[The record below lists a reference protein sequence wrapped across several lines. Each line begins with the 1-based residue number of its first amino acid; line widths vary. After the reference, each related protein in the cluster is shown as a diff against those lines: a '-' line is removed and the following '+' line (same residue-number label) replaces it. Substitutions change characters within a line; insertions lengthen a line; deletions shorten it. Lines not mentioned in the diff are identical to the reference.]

1 MPSLKKS
8 LIKEN
13 IRAIIS
19 IRQRN
24 TTKRDM
30 VVNYTLTDKL
40 KNKLILSLPLFTAIV
55 STYLFNTVCYIDLM
69 PSIIFGIL
77 VTGIAVKITEK
88 FLKITQKSFNR
99 YIENKIL
106 TINSE
111 EDILEDEH
119 IFRYNSLISL
129 QDKLN
134 LFQNLPLSSF
144 LHLDN
149 DIVNYYNTIKNNHSV
164 LSLST
169 EDNLN
174 PIYISLWCDVIN
186 KYSIR
191 LESIKVIAK
200 NLENTSK
207 EISSIYSTTE
217 ALSMLHQVLT
227 KEDYTKNIRLVLE
240 SLEKDLIQIKNQ
252 AEMDTLDFKKE
263 PLNKNVNEL
272 NAQLNL
278 LENLNK
284 TSY

>member
-13 IRAIIS
+13 IRAIIF

-40 KNKLILSLPLFTAIV
+40 KNKLILSLPLFTAIL
-55 STYLFNTVCYIDLM
+55 STYLFNTVRYIDLM
-69 PSIIFGIL
+69 PSILFGLL
-77 VTGIAVKITEK
+77 VTCIAVKITEK

-263 PLNKNVNEL
+263 PLTKNVNEL

>member
-13 IRAIIS
+13 IKASIF
-19 IRQRN
+19 IRQHN
-24 TTKRDM
+24 NKKRDM
-30 VVNYTLTDKL
+30 VVNYKLTDKL
-40 KNKLILSLPLFTAIV
+40 KNKLNFSLPIGTTIV
-55 STYLFNTVCYIDLM
+55 STFIFNTFF
-69 PSIIFGIL
+69 SINLLASVFIGIL
-77 VTGIAVKITEK
+77 FTSIAVNFIKRLLTIN
-88 FLKITQKSFNR
+88 QKGFNH

-106 TINSE
+106 AINNKE
-111 EDILEDEH
+111 NILEDEH
-119 IFRYNSLISL
+119 IFRYNALISL

-164 LSLST
+164 LSLRT

-200 NLENTSK
+200 NLEKTSK
-207 EISSIYSTTE
+207 ELSTIYSTTE

-227 KEDYTKNIRLVLE
+227 KEDYNKNIRLVME
-240 SLEKDLIQIKNQ
+240 ALEKDLIQIKNQ
-252 AEMDTLDFKKE
+252 AEMDTFDLKKE

-272 NAQLNL
+272 NTQLNL

>member
-13 IRAIIS
+13 IRAIIF

-24 TTKRDM
+24 NTSRDM

-55 STYLFNTVCYIDLM
+55 STYLFNTVRYIDLM
-69 PSIIFGIL
+69 PSILFGLL

-111 EDILEDEH
+111 EDILEDDH